1 MEDEIMNVCKS
12 QYKNVDFGLNN
23 FVGFSNIFILSFTNV
38 KSINNDIKT
47 KQWMKI
53 IRKWATN

>member
-23 FVGFSNIFILSFTNV
+23 FVDFLTFLFYPLQMLRVLITTSKQSNG
-38 KSINNDIKT
+38 
-47 KQWMKI
+47 W
-53 IRKWATN
+53 R

>member
-23 FVGFSNIFILSFTNV
+23 FVGFLTFLFYPLQILRVLITTSKQSNG
-38 KSINNDIKT
+38 
-47 KQWMKI
+47 W
-53 IRKWATN
+53 R